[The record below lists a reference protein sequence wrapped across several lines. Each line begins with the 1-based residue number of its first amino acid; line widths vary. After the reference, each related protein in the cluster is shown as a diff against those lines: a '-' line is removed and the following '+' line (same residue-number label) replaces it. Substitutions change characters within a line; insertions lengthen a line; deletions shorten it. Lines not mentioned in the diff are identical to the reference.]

1 MEEIKYCGKFVS
13 VKEKIING
21 QTWEMVTIPDSLVVI
36 PITSKDEIIFIVE
49 SRPHETPN
57 KRLKLVTGHIDSYES
72 PIDCANRELQ
82 EEAGFKAKDLEEIMV
97 HRSTGTINSNFHKC
111 PIKMQITLN
120 SRLRRIDKDLLS
132 SSMADE
138 TVMMNVSSGDY
149 LGLNEVATTIWG
161 LLEEEIT
168 TQEIC
173 TKLLDAYDIDEESC
187 IKRTLTFLEEL
198 QGEKMI
204 TVMDSNGDSN

>member
-1 MEEIKYCGKFVS
+1 
-13 VKEKIING
+13 
-21 QTWEMVTIPDSLVVI
+21 
-36 PITSKDEIIFIVE
+36 
-49 SRPHETPN
+49 
-57 KRLKLVTGHIDSYES
+57 
-72 PIDCANRELQ
+72 
-82 EEAGFKAKDLEEIMV
+82 
-97 HRSTGTINSNFHKC
+97 
-111 PIKMQITLN
+111 MQITLN

-138 TVMMNVSSGDY
+138 TVMMNVSSGDC

>member
-97 HRSTGTINSNFHKC
+97 HRSTGTINSNFHY
-111 PIKMQITLN
+111 IVA
-120 SRLRRIDKDLLS
+120 KDLVPSKMLNPDGEETILQVKKISIKNVKHMLFTDQLPWTLS
-132 SSMADE
+132 
-138 TVMMNVSSGDY
+138 T
-149 LGLNEVATTIWG
+149 LGLFKLFETYRASNE
-161 LLEEEIT
+161 
-168 TQEIC
+168 
-173 TKLLDAYDIDEESC
+173 
-187 IKRTLTFLEEL
+187 
-198 QGEKMI
+198 
-204 TVMDSNGDSN
+204 